1 LNIRLGLIFSIKDRT
16 ASANLKNEPVLAFGC
31 HFHPLDYYTIMANLA
46 AIIPAAKAP
55 LDVHEVDTYKPGP
68 HELLIKNEVIA
79 FNPVEFKIAK
89 LGIMP
94 LQYPAIL
101 GSTFGGIVEAV
112 GAQVTHF
119 QVGERVVVS
128 KKLGVI
134 GNQYGAYQ
142 RYVVVADIM
151 VSKVP
156 VGIDSAI
163 PASLMMNL
171 TCVVGLFTG
180 RLGLDRPSLGGSV
193 PPKGLKVL
201 AYGGSSSF
209 GGLSVQYLSQAGY
222 TVSTTSSPKH
232 RNFVS
237 KLGAA
242 TVIDHTIEPEALVN
256 ELVAEGPYDIVV
268 DTISLP
274 STVGVTAR
282 VLTAQGGGK
291 LYAMQPAFGPEM
303 LPEGVTRVFEPW
315 SESLYEEKNRGLQ
328 EWVVQTYL
336 PQGLSRGAITPL
348 PTEKVDGGL
357 KRVNEALDRLQKGV
371 SGVRLVADPWG

>member
-1 LNIRLGLIFSIKDRT
+1 
-16 ASANLKNEPVLAFGC
+16 LKHEPVHNSLTFDC
-31 HFHPLDYYTIMANLA
+31 HFQSIYFHPLDHYIIMANLA

-55 LDVHEVDTYKPGP
+55 LEVHEVDTYTPGP

-89 LGIMP
+89 LGSFP
-94 LQYPAIL
+94 LQFPAIL
-101 GSTFGGIVEAV
+101 GSTFGGRVEAV
-112 GAQVTHF
+112 GPQVTDF

-128 KKLGVI
+128 KKFGVV

-142 RYVVVADIM
+142 RYVLVGDVM

-156 VGIDSAI
+156 ADIDSAI

-180 RLGLDRPSLGGSV
+180 RVGLDKPSLDGSV
-193 PPKGLKVL
+193 PAKGLKVL
-201 AYGGSSSF
+201 VYGGSSSF

-232 RNFVS
+232 RDFVS

-242 TVIDHTIEPEALVN
+242 AVIDHTLEPDALVN
-256 ELVAEGPYDIVV
+256 ELVAEGPYDQVV

-274 STVGVTAR
+274 NTVAVTAR
-282 VLTAQGGGK
+282 VLAAQGGGK
-291 LYAMQPAFGPEM
+291 LYTMQPTFGPET
-303 LPEGVTRVFEPW
+303 LPDGVTRVFEPW
-315 SESLYEEKNRGLQ
+315 SDPLYEEKNRGLQ
-328 EWVVQTYL
+328 EWVIQTYL
-336 PQGLSRGAITPL
+336 PQGISWGAITPL
-348 PTEKVDGGL
+348 PIEKVGGGL
-357 KRVNEALDRLQKGV
+357 EGVNEAFDRMQKGV
-371 SGVRLVADPWG
+371 SGVRLVADPWE

>member
-1 LNIRLGLIFSIKDRT
+1 
-16 ASANLKNEPVLAFGC
+16 LKHEPILTFDC
-31 HFHPLDYYTIMANLA
+31 HFYPLDHYIIMPNLA

-55 LDVHEVDTYKPGP
+55 LEVHEVDTYEPAP
-68 HELLIKNEVIA
+68 HELLVKNEVIA

-101 GSTFGGIVEAV
+101 GSTFGGRVKAI
-112 GAQVTHF
+112 GAQVTDF

-128 KKLGVI
+128 KKFGVV

-142 RYVVVADIM
+142 RYVVVGDTM

-156 VGIDSAI
+156 ADIDVAI

-180 RLGLDRPSLGGSV
+180 RLGLDKPNLESLAPAKS
-193 PPKGLKVL
+193 LKILV
-201 AYGGSSSF
+201 YGGSSSF
-209 GGLSVQYLSQAGY
+209 GGLSIQYLSQAGY
-222 TVSTTSSPKH
+222 TVSTTSSPK
-232 RNFVS
+232 NQYFVS

-242 TVIDHTIEPEALVN
+242 AVIDHTIEPDALAN
-256 ELVAEGPYDIVV
+256 KLVAEGPYDVVV

-274 STVGVTAR
+274 NTIAVTAR
-282 VLTAQGGGK
+282 VLAAQGGGK
-291 LYAMQPAFGPEM
+291 LYAMQPAFGPET

-336 PQGLSRGAITPL
+336 PQGLSQGVITPL
-348 PTEKVDGGL
+348 PIEKVSGGL
-357 KRVNEALDRLQKGV
+357 KRVNSALDRMQKGV
-371 SGVRLVADPWG
+371 SGVRLVADPWE